1 MLCLE
6 NLKNLNTFPRKS
18 SIFMTL
24 HRKNMLDV
32 TNLPSWVNNSEKRLW
47 LGLVF
52 LINIGKIIV
61 ETSTFPEQLK
71 YTDVKWLKNGEK
83 ILDAGGAFG
92 AVLTDLS
99 KALDCLPHE
108 LLIAKLHAYE
118 VDIPSL
124 KLLHSYSTKRKQRV
138 KLNATYRSW
147 SEILFGI
154 PQGSILGTLLLN
166 IFLCDLF
173 QFFPDADIVN
183 YAGDNTPHS
192 SNINLNKVL

>member
-1 MLCLE
+1 
-6 NLKNLNTFPRKS
+6 
-18 SIFMTL
+18 MTYQ
-24 HRKNMLDV
+24 RNFD
-32 TNLPSWVNNSEKRLW
+32 NA
-47 LGLVF
+47 
-52 LINIGKIIV
+52 I

-99 KALDCLPHE
+99 KALDCLPHD
-108 LLIAKLHAYE
+108 LLIAKLHAYK

-154 PQGSILGTLLLN
+154 PQGSILAPFLIN
-166 IFLCDLF
+166 IGKIIVPEISFSIKDKYFL
-173 QFFPDADIVN
+173 
-183 YAGDNTPHS
+183 
-192 SNINLNKVL
+192 